1 MQSLG
6 RHRTNH
12 SAGIILVVI
21 YFRGEGNQTL
31 GAAADA
37 SAARA
42 RGRLAPTKYD
52 IYDNVG
58 NIKNITD
65 NLDNNRSESFAYDDL
80 NRLTAANSVM
90 YGNLSYAYDKWGNLT
105 NKEGIDQVYG
115 ADCGATGIH
124 AICQS
129 GTDTFTYDA
138 NGNMITRKGRDL
150 LYDAEDR
157 LKKVQAAGVDKESY
171 WYDFSGKRSVKLRDD
186 KTVVYTAGS
195 YEIMIQADGTTE
207 LHTKYIYGAQGD
219 LAAQITRDSSTVTL
233 RSVTLA
239 SLNFRAEY
247 LSASLAGWSS
257 MGAVWFKLRHD
268 INVFL
273 EKTTTPFS
281 WYLFVIFALS
291 LFFVFAR
298 ETVQRNYDNLFQVS
312 TAMAVLMVFSFVFV
326 FESCSGETEPEIGA
340 APWEDV
346 TGTIPAGTP
355 DLSTELTETYNDTWM
370 GSQPIIGAYF
380 FHPNHLGSVAL
391 VTDYAIDPDTGQFN
405 PNLVSVKSEVHY
417 KPYGE
422 RLYTDSSGP
431 DMFKYKYTAQEE
443 DPETSLMYYGARYY
457 DPGLGRFIT
466 ADSMVPGSDS
476 LFKQNRGN
484 SHSGLLSYH
493 SNPKSPTLN
502 RYMYVNGNPIQY
514 KDPSGHIDW
523 PGLLVGLAIIALGA
537 AIIIFAAPIA
547 AAIGLTAVAV
557 GGFSIS
563 AASIVTGVGLAV
575 GTLGYTIG
583 EAAGNDC
590 VSSCNI
596 GFNTEVSGSTDW
608 GQGGGSGGGS
618 SGGGSSG
625 GSGGKHSNGRYS
637 QISAYEYDIPT
648 IDLNIGFG
656 WDLNGDSKLQKG
668 EADYWWLYGGGRGIL
683 VDNSKIDWTGL
694 TIPPGKGPG
703 QVFSINTTDAFLTL
717 RYETAATYGGTSFIV
732 TGPSEVKVVDQ
743 LYHYEYRSNSS
754 FENIMRNGMTW
765 AGKPAGQGV
774 NFMIY
779 YYYPYIQIK

>member
-457 DPGLGRFIT
+457 DPGIGRFIS
-466 ADSMVPGSDS
+466 ADTIVPLKGLATLTVRKTTFRKSINGNNDHLEFVNQLYSNNGNQNESSSGSN
-476 LFKQNRGN
+476 FRQKIM
-484 SHSGLLSYH
+484 SYH
-493 SNPKSPTLN
+493 SGNSTMTLN
-502 RYMYVNGNPIQY
+502 RYLYVNGNPVNSYDNTGHLDLGLGSFLINFFGNLVTGFFTGGFTSQMAGGDNHANIQAGLEGAIL
-514 KDPSGHIDW
+514 SGAQTIGFFLGGVIGFALGG
-523 PGLLVGLAIIALGA
+523 PLGA
-537 AIIIFAAPIA
+537 AIGAVVGATVFGFVTGGL
-547 AAIGLTAVAV
+547 IGLVTRGYFDMSSAIV
-557 GGFSIS
+557 GGITGLVGAGIS
-563 AASIVTGVGLAV
+563 LLLPGSGGLVFGGLNSFA
-575 GTLGYTIG
+575 GSLTDYLINDIQRENQTIIIEPG
-583 EAAGNDC
+583 HNNADSPS
-590 VSSCNI
+590 V
-596 GFNTEVSGSTDW
+596 VSGSV
-608 GQGGGSGGGS
+608 
-618 SGGGSSG
+618 
-625 GSGGKHSNGRYS
+625 
-637 QISAYEYDIPT
+637 P
-648 IDLNIGFG
+648 
-656 WDLNGDSKLQKG
+656 
-668 EADYWWLYGGGRGIL
+668 
-683 VDNSKIDWTGL
+683 NSDFYTRQNNYQRNNVRKNENQFIE
-694 TIPPGKGPG
+694 IM
-703 QVFSINTTDAFLTL
+703 QV
-717 RYETAATYGGTSFIV
+717 TY
-732 TGPSEVKVVDQ
+732 
-743 LYHYEYRSNSS
+743 
-754 FENIMRNGMTW
+754 
-765 AGKPAGQGV
+765 
-774 NFMIY
+774 
-779 YYYPYIQIK
+779 